1 MEKQDLAS
9 ALLKKQIQKEAW
21 ENISRNYLLTENML
35 MQHSSDLNWE
45 EVSRNSSIHWDVGML
60 DRFRGRIDWK
70 VFSGNADDDIL
81 SEEVIEKF
89 KDNWDWSELSGN
101 PNLPLCYN
109 LIDKYIDRWD
119 WNQLTNNYH
128 RLRNRHCIHD
138 GRSILFG
145 MDFFERY
152 QQYIPIEDL
161 ERSAVWSNMV
171 DEEEEAIKREL
182 IMGRSRQYL

>member
-1 MEKQDLAS
+1 MEKQELAS

-21 ENISRNYLLTENML
+21 ENISRNYPLTENML
-35 MQHSSDLNWE
+35 MRHSSDLNWE
-45 EVSRNSSIHWDVGML
+45 EVSGNSSIHWDVGML
-60 DRFRGRIDWK
+60 ERFHGRIDWK
-70 VFSGNADDDIL
+70 MFSRIADDDIL

-89 KDNWDWSELSGN
+89 KDSWDWSELSGN
-101 PNLPLCYN
+101 SSLPLSYE
-109 LIDKYIDRWD
+109 LIDKHIDRWN

-128 RLRNRHCIHD
+128 RLCNRHCIHD
-138 GRSILFG
+138 GRSILLG

-182 IMGRSRQYL
+182 IVGRSRQYL